1 MEKIVKLGDANLLE
15 VANKSYLANVEIDGL
30 HFENYTNDITEGLGF
45 ILKTVSKL
53 CSDREI
59 EFKGKSKRT
68 SYRLSMDITED
79 GYYEII
85 ATARKSV
92 FSLCVKNKDD
102 VVKVLEAMDL
112 AFPRRPLREFI
123 GETAREALKWVTKD
137 SFND

>member
-1 MEKIVKLGDANLLE
+1 MEKIVKLGDVKLVE
-15 VANKSYLANVEIDGL
+15 VSDKNYLAYAEIDET
-30 HFENYTNDITEGLGF
+30 HYETNTQDIIEGLGF
-45 ILKTVSKL
+45 IQKTL
-53 CSDREI
+53 TEHCSDREI
-59 EFKGKSKRT
+59 ELKGKSKRI
-68 SYRLSMDITED
+68 SYRLSMDINEY
-79 GYYEII
+79 GYYKII

>member
-1 MEKIVKLGDANLLE
+1 MEKIVKLGDANLIE

-45 ILKTVSKL
+45 ILMTVSKL

-79 GYYEII
+79 GYYDIEAI
-85 ATARKSV
+85 ARKSK
-92 FSLCVKNKDD
+92 FSLYVKNKDD
-102 VVKVLEAMDL
+102 LKRVLEAIDL
-112 AFPRRPLREFI
+112 AFPRRPLCEFI
-123 GETAREALKWVTKD
+123 GEAAREALKSVT
-137 SFND
+137 NDAF